1 MRSEVTFLCFV
12 PFRQRAHALE
22 RLSGKLK
29 NGQQSDVWLRATSG
43 IRKMNG
49 KWLIVHDH
57 ISVPTDF
64 ESGKALLD
72 LKP

>member
-1 MRSEVTFLCFV
+1 VSVLSRGDVGFI
-12 PFRQRAHALE
+12 HALE

-43 IRKMNG
+43 VRKMRG
-49 KWLIVHDH
+49 KWLIVPDH

-72 LKP
+72 LRLSGFR